1 MNRLT
6 VIKTPRGNKRLRYT
20 TGLRACRQIA
30 DRYNWNLVVRH
41 GQLRMEDRQHA

>member
-1 MNRLT
+1 MNRLI
-6 VIKTPRGNKRLRYT
+6 VIQTPRGNKRLRYA

-30 DRYNWNLVVRH
+30 ERYNWALVVRQ